1 MDFIEEKFVLF
12 KHVLLYSDE
21 LNKQTG
27 YRPWLMADKDTS
39 EVVNCNLFFNILKKI
54 LRDFLVFSFF
64 LFSFLSLNVF
74 ILYLTALLVAQTM

>member
-27 YRPWLMADKDTS
+27 YRPWLMVDKDTS
-39 EVVNCNLFFNILKKI
+39 EVVNCILFFNILKKI
-54 LRDFLVFSFF
+54 LCDFLVFSFF